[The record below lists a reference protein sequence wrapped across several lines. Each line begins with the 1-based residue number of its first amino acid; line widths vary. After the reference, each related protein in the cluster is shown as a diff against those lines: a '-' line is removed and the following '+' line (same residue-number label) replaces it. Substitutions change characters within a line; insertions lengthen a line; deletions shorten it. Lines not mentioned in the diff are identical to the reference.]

1 MKVLTVMVISTGVL
15 ASAILLI
22 TVKTES
28 GLIVRVLIPRMGGA
42 HRRLTVAIGLIVRAL
57 MRRMVIVSSALMAM
71 LIARVLMTMLKRANV
86 HSVRMV
92 GNVLIVPVSMPKVVI
107 VRNVLASIRMRNVV
121 SVLMAIVRSVRVSI
135 RTRLASRVVSYNALM
150 AMREIV
156 RNVLVSIRM
165 LVVAT
170 IVEETMHTAV
180 HNAHVRLTTIRMP
193 SIVRRNRLN
202 TRSSLSI
209 PMNLFV

>member
-22 TVKTES
+22 IVKTES
-28 GLIVRVLIPRMGGA
+28 GLIVRVLILRMGDA
-42 HRRLTVAIGLIVRAL
+42 RRRLTVAIGLIVRAL
-57 MRRMVIVSSALMAM
+57 MRRMVIVSSVLMAM

-135 RTRLASRVVSYNALM
+135 RTRLASRAVSHNALM

-180 HNAHVRLTTIRMP
+180 HNAHVRLITIRMP
-193 SIVRRNRLN
+193 SIARRNRLN
-202 TRSSLSI
+202 TRNSLSI